1 MKNLDKIGFIS
12 SLICAIHCSIMP
24 LLILVL
30 PIFSLSMIVNEMFEW
45 IFLAFSLLIG
55 LFNLCFGYKKHK
67 SYKVFPIL
75 CTGFCFLVIG
85 RIMHNHYVHQHI
97 FHFDI
102 YNIVLILGG
111 ILVAISHYLNSKL
124 CNSCNKCNHK

>member
-67 SYKVFPIL
+67 SYKALIVLTIGLIL
-75 CTGFCFLVIG
+75 IVIG
-85 RIMHNHYVHQHI
+85 RCMHYHVQNQHG
-97 FHFDI
+97 FHFDF
-102 YNIVLILGG
+102 YNLMLIFGG
-111 ILVAISHYLNSKL
+111 VLVAISHKINNFL
-124 CNSCNKCNHK
+124 CKTCYKCNH